1 MRIVPAGDAPQ
12 DLLDAFVRRA
22 WHADFV
28 VAHGEQIRP
37 AELAGFVA
45 LDGDHVAG
53 HAGYRF
59 GKDGCELVAIAVE
72 PRRSGIGS
80 ALMKAVIAAARA
92 ADARRIWLTTT
103 NDNLDALRFYQ
114 RRGFRLIALRP
125 GVVEEARRRLKPDL
139 PPTGEYDIP
148 MRDELDLE
156 LHL

>member
-1 MRIVPAGDAPQ
+1 MRIVPAAQAPR
-12 DLLDAFVRRA
+12 DRLDAFIRRA

-28 VAHGEQIRP
+28 VAHDEQIRP

-45 LDGDHVAG
+45 LDGDVVAG
-53 HAGYRF
+53 HAGYRLAE
-59 GKDGCELVAIAVE
+59 DGCELVAIAVE

-80 ALMKAVIAAARA
+80 ALMDAVVEAARTA
-92 ADARRIWLTTT
+92 EARRVWLTTT

-114 RRGFRLIALRP
+114 RRGFRLIVLRP

-156 LHL
+156 LLL